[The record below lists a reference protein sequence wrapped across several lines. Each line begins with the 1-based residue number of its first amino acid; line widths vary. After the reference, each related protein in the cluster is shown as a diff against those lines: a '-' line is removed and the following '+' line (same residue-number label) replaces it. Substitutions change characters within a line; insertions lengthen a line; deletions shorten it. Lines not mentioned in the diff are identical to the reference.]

1 MIGQT
6 EMIRLKRY
14 YMTIRERSIFNHLI
28 RKKYLRVLDPLNV
41 SIIQIQEPETILIWY
56 KDPEENYRLKQIRFI
71 IQPSCHQFISDA
83 IKEHRE
89 LSIEQ
94 IIE

>member
-1 MIGQT
+1 
-6 EMIRLKRY
+6 
-14 YMTIRERSIFNHLI
+14 MTIREQSIFNHLI
-28 RKKYLRVLDPLNV
+28 RKGYLRVLDPLNV
-41 SIIQIQEPETILIWY
+41 SIIQIQEPETILIWH

-71 IQPSCHQFISDA
+71 IQPSCKEFISDA